1 MNCSEIC
8 NICGKDV
15 SNGLGGEGMP
25 RLNKLLQNLPST
37 HLFYNASVLHD
48 LYYHYMTSKEG
59 KVIADKA
66 FLTEML
72 LACDKLPL
80 IKKHWFRLQAY
91 RNYYAVKYFGDKFYY
106 GADKCEG
113 RK

>member
-1 MNCSEIC
+1 MSYSEIC
-8 NICGKDV
+8 SVCGLDC

-25 RLNKLLQNLPST
+25 RLNKLLSHLPST

-48 LYYHYMTSKEG
+48 LYYHYMTGKEG
-59 KVIADKA
+59 KVIADNA

-72 LACDKLPL
+72 FACDKLPF

-91 RNYYAVKYFGDKFYY
+91 RNFAAVKLFGAHFYY
-106 GADKCEG
+106 NCEKCKG
-113 RK
+113 RR